1 MASLVHQYRANPSDA
16 YASKWL
22 ARLRHIKRIRTR
34 VRKHT
39 NEEMVSFHHCHC
51 LHFIIFSISPHK
63 FHPSCRLSV
72 LAQAQEDIQSRSTP
86 GISLTQGHTQQN
98 KSFQQSSPA
107 ANQEVSGQR
116 KRLVSTVDDFTDFV
130 WLNFLSWQT
139 HNHRHAHTCLRAEVS
154 LLSPL
159 CLGEFRM
166 TYWFWFRTIW
176 DFTGKLESVMVSK
189 AYFVIK
195 YWYV

>member
-34 VRKHT
+34 VRKPT
-39 NEEMVSFHHCHC
+39 KKEMVLLHHCRYFYLHIFNFLSQITSSC
-51 LHFIIFSISPHK
+51 L
-63 FHPSCRLSV
+63 CA

-98 KSFQQSSPA
+98 KSFQQSTPA
-107 ANQEVSGQR
+107 ANPEASGQR

-130 WLNFLSWQT
+130 
-139 HNHRHAHTCLRAEVS
+139 
-154 LLSPL
+154 
-159 CLGEFRM
+159 
-166 TYWFWFRTIW
+166 
-176 DFTGKLESVMVSK
+176 
-189 AYFVIK
+189 
-195 YWYV
+195 